1 MLTTIELWD
10 DAALASLIAGAT
22 LLGADLKAGLIVGT
36 PALTHQS
43 VIADITEPAY
53 AGYVRQSVL
62 MGPVIRDPINGIS
75 CLAAGL
81 NWQEGGAI
89 TPVTITGIFYT
100 YGAGPLLLGFEMF
113 AVPQNLVDALSAF
126 TTVLQWI
133 QTSATPGLTTILV

>member
-89 TPVTITGIFYT
+89 TPVTI
-100 YGAGPLLLGFEMF
+100 PLLLGFEMF